1 MHDIIEHYGKVIVAL
16 AGVLA
21 AVLLTVA
28 VVKIVNT
35 KTTTA
40 VDNISYEQQI
50 QDAIS
55 GEGSKEQGLEKEQ
68 GLKGYIRQNRA
79 ELFREIEDLIQNED
93 VTDIEWD
100 GYYLWVTDL
109 KKGCY
114 CHNIRLNE
122 EYVDNLAIRLANIM
136 KVPFNRA
143 YPILEA
149 NTEDLR
155 IL

>member
-55 GEGSKEQGLEKEQ
+55 GEGSKEWDWK
-68 GLKGYIRQNRA
+68 KNR
-79 ELFREIEDLIQNED
+79 D
-93 VTDIEWD
+93 
-100 GYYLWVTDL
+100 
-109 KKGCY
+109 
-114 CHNIRLNE
+114 
-122 EYVDNLAIRLANIM
+122 
-136 KVPFNRA
+136 
-143 YPILEA
+143 
-149 NTEDLR
+149 
-155 IL
+155 

>member
-50 QDAIS
+50 QYAIGSTTAPS
-55 GEGSKEQGLEKEQ
+55 GDE
-68 GLKGYIRQNRA
+68 
-79 ELFREIEDLIQNED
+79 
-93 VTDIEWD
+93 
-100 GYYLWVTDL
+100 
-109 KKGCY
+109 
-114 CHNIRLNE
+114 
-122 EYVDNLAIRLANIM
+122 
-136 KVPFNRA
+136 
-143 YPILEA
+143 
-149 NTEDLR
+149 
-155 IL
+155 

>member
-35 KTTTA
+35 KTTTT

-55 GEGSKEQGLEKEQ
+55 GEGSKE
-68 GLKGYIRQNRA
+68 
-79 ELFREIEDLIQNED
+79 
-93 VTDIEWD
+93 
-100 GYYLWVTDL
+100 
-109 KKGCY
+109 
-114 CHNIRLNE
+114 
-122 EYVDNLAIRLANIM
+122 
-136 KVPFNRA
+136 
-143 YPILEA
+143 
-149 NTEDLR
+149 
-155 IL
+155 

>member
-50 QDAIS
+50 QDAIGATTAGIGKRTGIKRIHPAESCRTVS
-55 GEGSKEQGLEKEQ
+55 G
-68 GLKGYIRQNRA
+68 NR
-79 ELFREIEDLIQNED
+79 RPD
-93 VTDIEWD
+93 
-100 GYYLWVTDL
+100 
-109 KKGCY
+109 
-114 CHNIRLNE
+114 
-122 EYVDNLAIRLANIM
+122 
-136 KVPFNRA
+136 
-143 YPILEA
+143 
-149 NTEDLR
+149 TE
-155 IL
+155 

>member
-21 AVLLTVA
+21 AVLLTVG

-55 GEGSKEQGLEKEQ
+55 GEGSKE
-68 GLKGYIRQNRA
+68 
-79 ELFREIEDLIQNED
+79 
-93 VTDIEWD
+93 
-100 GYYLWVTDL
+100 
-109 KKGCY
+109 
-114 CHNIRLNE
+114 
-122 EYVDNLAIRLANIM
+122 
-136 KVPFNRA
+136 
-143 YPILEA
+143 
-149 NTEDLR
+149 
-155 IL
+155 

>member
-50 QDAIS
+50 
-55 GEGSKEQGLEKEQ
+55 
-68 GLKGYIRQNRA
+68 
-79 ELFREIEDLIQNED
+79 
-93 VTDIEWD
+93 
-100 GYYLWVTDL
+100 
-109 KKGCY
+109 
-114 CHNIRLNE
+114 
-122 EYVDNLAIRLANIM
+122 
-136 KVPFNRA
+136 
-143 YPILEA
+143 
-149 NTEDLR
+149 
-155 IL
+155 

>member
-50 QDAIS
+50 QNAIS
-55 GEGSKEQGLEKEQ
+55 GEGSKE
-68 GLKGYIRQNRA
+68 
-79 ELFREIEDLIQNED
+79 
-93 VTDIEWD
+93 
-100 GYYLWVTDL
+100 
-109 KKGCY
+109 
-114 CHNIRLNE
+114 
-122 EYVDNLAIRLANIM
+122 
-136 KVPFNRA
+136 
-143 YPILEA
+143 
-149 NTEDLR
+149 
-155 IL
+155 

>member
-28 VVKIVNT
+28 VVKIVNA

-55 GEGSKEQGLEKEQ
+55 GEGSKE
-68 GLKGYIRQNRA
+68 
-79 ELFREIEDLIQNED
+79 
-93 VTDIEWD
+93 
-100 GYYLWVTDL
+100 
-109 KKGCY
+109 
-114 CHNIRLNE
+114 
-122 EYVDNLAIRLANIM
+122 
-136 KVPFNRA
+136 
-143 YPILEA
+143 
-149 NTEDLR
+149 
-155 IL
+155 

>member
-16 AGVLA
+16 ARVLA

-55 GEGSKEQGLEKEQ
+55 GEGSKE
-68 GLKGYIRQNRA
+68 
-79 ELFREIEDLIQNED
+79 
-93 VTDIEWD
+93 
-100 GYYLWVTDL
+100 
-109 KKGCY
+109 
-114 CHNIRLNE
+114 
-122 EYVDNLAIRLANIM
+122 
-136 KVPFNRA
+136 
-143 YPILEA
+143 
-149 NTEDLR
+149 
-155 IL
+155 

>member
-1 MHDIIEHYGKVIVAL
+1 MHDIIEHYGKVIVVL

-55 GEGSKEQGLEKEQ
+55 GEWSKE
-68 GLKGYIRQNRA
+68 
-79 ELFREIEDLIQNED
+79 
-93 VTDIEWD
+93 
-100 GYYLWVTDL
+100 
-109 KKGCY
+109 
-114 CHNIRLNE
+114 
-122 EYVDNLAIRLANIM
+122 
-136 KVPFNRA
+136 
-143 YPILEA
+143 
-149 NTEDLR
+149 
-155 IL
+155 

>member
-55 GEGSKEQGLEKEQ
+55 GEGS
-68 GLKGYIRQNRA
+68 
-79 ELFREIEDLIQNED
+79 
-93 VTDIEWD
+93 
-100 GYYLWVTDL
+100 
-109 KKGCY
+109 
-114 CHNIRLNE
+114 E
-122 EYVDNLAIRLANIM
+122 E
-136 KVPFNRA
+136 
-143 YPILEA
+143 
-149 NTEDLR
+149 
-155 IL
+155 

>member
-28 VVKIVNT
+28 VVKIVNI

-55 GEGSKEQGLEKEQ
+55 GEGSKE
-68 GLKGYIRQNRA
+68 
-79 ELFREIEDLIQNED
+79 
-93 VTDIEWD
+93 
-100 GYYLWVTDL
+100 
-109 KKGCY
+109 
-114 CHNIRLNE
+114 
-122 EYVDNLAIRLANIM
+122 
-136 KVPFNRA
+136 
-143 YPILEA
+143 
-149 NTEDLR
+149 
-155 IL
+155 

>member
-40 VDNISYEQQI
+40 GDNISYEQQI

-55 GEGSKEQGLEKEQ
+55 GEGSKE
-68 GLKGYIRQNRA
+68 
-79 ELFREIEDLIQNED
+79 
-93 VTDIEWD
+93 
-100 GYYLWVTDL
+100 
-109 KKGCY
+109 
-114 CHNIRLNE
+114 
-122 EYVDNLAIRLANIM
+122 
-136 KVPFNRA
+136 
-143 YPILEA
+143 
-149 NTEDLR
+149 
-155 IL
+155 